1 MVKEIT
7 SPFVI
12 QALPGFTPR
21 IGELVVMMDYA
32 RHTTLM
38 AVQGLTTDQLDYL
51 HDPQSNTIGALLGHI
66 ASVEVAYQ
74 VDTFEGRS
82 LTPREREE
90 WGAFLDLG
98 ERARREMRGRPVAY
112 YLHLLQAVR
121 QKTLGEF
128 AKRDDDWLYEQTP
141 FWGGQPAN
149 NYFKW
154 FHVFEDEINH
164 RGQIRWLCKRLPG

>member
-1 MVKEIT
+1 MAKGMA
-7 SPFVI
+7 SPFLI
-12 QALPGFTPR
+12 QQPPGFTPR

-32 RHTTLM
+32 RHTTFR
-38 AVQGLTTDQLDYL
+38 AVQGLTTSQLDHL

-66 ASVEVAYQ
+66 AAVEVAYQ
-74 VDTFEGRS
+74 VDTFEKRG
-82 LTPREREE
+82 LAPRERQE

-98 ERARREMRGRPVAY
+98 EKARKEIRGHPLAY
-112 YLHLLQAVR
+112 YLHLLKDVR
-121 QKTLGEF
+121 QKTLGEL
-128 AKRDDDWLYEQTP
+128 AKRDDDWLYEETP